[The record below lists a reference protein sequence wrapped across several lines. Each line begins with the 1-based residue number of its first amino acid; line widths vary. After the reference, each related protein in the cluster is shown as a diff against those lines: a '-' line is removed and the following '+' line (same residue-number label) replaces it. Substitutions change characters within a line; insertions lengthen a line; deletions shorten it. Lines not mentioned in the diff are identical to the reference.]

1 MPLIRYFNLPSSST
15 LGSIINDDTILTAT
29 HCAYAWRGQI
39 MDKSDLSI
47 YVGHVD
53 RTTINE
59 EYVFPAKSI
68 EVNKE
73 FASTIQHLDPTD
85 PSKVTFAFNKG
96 HDIAI
101 IKLGRKVI
109 TYIISKLVCK

>member
-1 MPLIRYFNLPSSST
+1 MHLVRYFYLLSSTT

-29 HCAYAWRGQI
+29 HCAFAWRGQK
-39 MDKSDLSI
+39 MDPEDLSI
-47 YVGHVD
+47 YIGHVD
-53 RTTINE
+53 RSTINE
-59 EYVFPAKSI
+59 EYVYPAKKI

-101 IKLGRKVI
+101 IKLKRKVI
-109 TYIISKLVCK
+109 TCISN